1 MNREKIKEKI
11 VQIAEESIGAYLKE
25 DESLQDSGVDSLSL
39 VTLVVSIEESFGIA
53 FTDDDLQPEKLRM
66 LANLISLTE
75 KYL

>member
-39 VTLVVSIEESFGIA
+39 VTLVVSIEENFGIA